1 MFTDPTLDPTRRMLL
16 KQNEIQ
22 REGESRKEDEEG
34 EFSPD
39 SDMDTLPLRL
49 DGNDIRSFPK
59 LRGLGPENFSDPL
72 LVAPSLLRTKR
83 RRRIAT
89 WLLNSIHHPRL
100 PLLALCKYLILY
112 ETIQNHQNNIIIT
125 MACIELYFAT
135 VFSTA
140 AVGASSRA
148 AENSCFRRYPN
159 FICSV

>member
-34 EFSPD
+34 EFSPY
-39 SDMDTLPLRL
+39 SDMDTLPLGL

-100 PLLALCKYLILY
+100 PLLAICKCLIIY
-112 ETIQNHQNNIIIT
+112 EIIRTIKIILI
-125 MACIELYFAT
+125 INKSYIQLYFAT

>member
-16 KQNEIQ
+16 KQNEIH

-34 EFSPD
+34 EFSPY
-39 SDMDTLPLRL
+39 SDMDTLPLGL

-100 PLLALCKYLILY
+100 PLLAICKYLIVY
-112 ETIQNHQNNIIIT
+112 KIIRTIKII
-125 MACIELYFAT
+125 
-135 VFSTA
+135 
-140 AVGASSRA
+140 
-148 AENSCFRRYPN
+148 
-159 FICSV
+159 